1 MKNATYNIRLDP
13 SVKADAEKT
22 FAAFGL
28 NLSEAI
34 TVFLHKAIMEQGFP
48 FDVRTSRASERLR
61 AALREADAMLAD
73 PNLKTYA
80 SVEELNAALDVEDAS
95 V

>member
-13 SVKADAEKT
+13 AVKADAEKT

-48 FDVRTSRASERLR
+48 FDVRSSRASDRLR
-61 AALREADAMLAD
+61 AALRESEAMLAD
-73 PNLKTYA
+73 PNLKTYT
-80 SVEELNAALDVEDAS
+80 SVEELNAALDAEDID